1 MVDILDAGNAELI
14 TLAVNGGQN
23 GLVER
28 KSYFESIK
36 KGWGLK

>member
-14 TLAVNGGQN
+14 TLAVNIGQN
-23 GLVER
+23 GLDER

-36 KGWGLK
+36 KEWGLK